1 MSEITKAIEAKQTQT
16 TQLQSDIET
25 LQRAATIQVTGA
37 YMSPEQERGK
47 PVDKRKDIWEFGAI
61 LFEML
66 TGTRPFPDRSPS
78 MAAPRHAK

>member
-37 YMSPEQERGK
+37 YMSAGAGAGK
-47 PVDKRKDIWEFGAI
+47 AGRQAEGHLGIRCDSLRNVDGHE
-61 LFEML
+61 
-66 TGTRPFPDRSPS
+66 TVP
-78 MAAPRHAK
+78 